1 MRISALSSALRR
13 IFRLR
18 TLLKVVLI
26 VLLNEILLN
35 ELVLL
40 LKELLLKE
48 SLFPPT
54 RDCDVSIFFGRL

>member
-1 MRISALSSALRR
+1 VRISALSSALGR

-18 TLLKVVLI
+18 TLLKV

-54 RDCDVSIFFGRL
+54 RDCDVSIFFGKL